1 MRLLVVIIFIGI
13 VFGSCSKAI
22 EFDLP
27 EVEQDVVI
35 VGKIESGNYPIVFLS
50 KTQGYFEPTSA
61 ESIFG
66 TSIHNAYVTMND
78 GVNEIILNELCSNNI
93 TDPNVLAQVS
103 QVTGIPVQ
111 NLQYFNYCIY
121 SNLDSLAIG
130 VEGRTYSLYIE
141 TETDTLTASTILPM
155 GVPLVNPHFEAFE
168 SLDSLG
174 FLFGTLVDPPE
185 EGNSYRWFAQR
196 INTYKYNYPAPYDN
210 VIGMQKDAFP
220 IAPFGSVFDDK
231 FLNGLSLEIEYN
243 RGEVGNLE
251 GPDDEGPEE
260 GYFKRGDTVVIK
272 FTTIDHLTYLHL
284 RALEDQAATN
294 GSPFASPGNLPSSVV
309 GGIGLWAG
317 YGVRLD
323 TVICN

>member
-1 MRLLVVIIFIGI
+1 MRSLLVIISLG
-13 VFGSCSKAI
+13 VMVVSCSKAI

-27 EVEQDVVI
+27 EVEQDVVL

-66 TSIHNAYVTMND
+66 TSIHDAIVIMND
-78 GVNEIILNELCSNNI
+78 GVNEIILNEICSADI
-93 TDPNVLAQVS
+93 PDSLLGQVS
-103 QVTGIPVQ
+103 QVTGIPEQ
-111 NLQYFNYCIY
+111 NLQFFNYCIY
-121 SNLDSLAIG
+121 TSLDPLATG

-141 TETDTLTASTILPM
+141 TDTDTLTASTNLPM
-155 GVPLVNPHFEAFE
+155 GVPLVNPRFEAFE

-174 FLFGTLVDPPE
+174 FLFGKLVDPPE

-323 TVICN
+323 TVVCN

>member
-1 MRLLVVIIFIGI
+1 MRLLIAIISIGI

-22 EFDLP
+22 EFELP
-27 EVEQDVVI
+27 EVEQDVVL
-35 VGKIESGNYPIVFLS
+35 VGKIESGNFPIVFLS
-50 KTQGYFEPTSA
+50 RTQGYFEPTDA

-66 TSIHNAYVTMND
+66 TNIHDANVIMND
-78 GVNEIILNELCSNNI
+78 GINDIILQELCSSEI
-93 TDPNVLAQVS
+93 PDSLLGLVS
-103 QVTGIPVQ
+103 QVTGIPAQ
-111 NLQYFNYCIY
+111 NLQYFDYCIY
-121 SNLDSLAIG
+121 TNLSAQAIG
-130 VEGRTYSLYIE
+130 IEGRTYSLYIE
-141 TETDTLTASTILPM
+141 TETDTISASTILPM
-155 GVPLVNPHFEAFE
+155 AVPLGNPHFEAFE

-174 FLFGTLVDPPE
+174 FLFGTLTDPPE

-196 INTYKYNYPAPYDN
+196 INTYKYNYPSPYDN
-210 VIGMQKDAFP
+210 VMGAQKDGFP
-220 IAPFGSVFDDK
+220 IAPLGSVFDDK
-231 FLNGLSLEIEYN
+231 FLNGLSFEIEYN

-284 RALEDQAATN
+284 RALENQAGTN

-317 YGVRLD
+317 YGVSLD
-323 TVICN
+323 TVVCN

>member
-1 MRLLVVIIFIGI
+1 MRLFGAIIFLGI
-13 VFGSCSKAI
+13 MAVSCSKAI

-27 EVEQDVVI
+27 EVEQDVVL

-66 TSIHNAYVTMND
+66 TGIHNAYVTMND
-78 GVNEIILNELCSNNI
+78 GVNEIPLNEICSADI
-93 TDPNVLAQVS
+93 PDSLLEQVS
-103 QVTGIPVQ
+103 QVTGIPEQ
-111 NLQYFNYCIY
+111 NLQFFNYCIY
-121 SNLDSLAIG
+121 TSLDPLAAG
-130 VEGRTYSLYIE
+130 VEGRTYNLYIE
-141 TETDTLTASTILPM
+141 TETDTLTASTNLPL
-155 GVPLVNPHFEAFE
+155 GVALVDPYFEAFE

-174 FLFGTLVDPPE
+174 FLFGTLVDPPI
-185 EGNSYRWFAQR
+185 EGNGYRWFAQR

-210 VIGMQKDAFP
+210 VIGVQKDAFP

-272 FTTIDHLTYLHL
+272 FTTIDYLTYQHL

-294 GSPFASPGNLPSSVV
+294 GSPFASPGNLPSSIV

>member
-1 MRLLVVIIFIGI
+1 MKLLLVLLSAGI

-27 EVEQDVVI
+27 EVEQDVVL
-35 VGKIESGNYPIVFLS
+35 VGKIESSNYPIIFLS
-50 KTQGYFEPTSA
+50 KTQGYFEPTST

-66 TSIHNAYVTMND
+66 TSIHNANVTMND
-78 GVNEIILNELCSNNI
+78 GVNEITLNELCSADI
-93 TDPNVLAQVS
+93 PDSLLPLVS
-103 QVTGIPVQ
+103 QVTGIPEQ
-111 NLQYFNYCIY
+111 NLQFFNYCIY
-121 SNLDSLAIG
+121 TSLDPLAIG
-130 VEGRTYSLYIE
+130 IEGRTYSLYIE
-141 TETDTLTASTILPM
+141 TETDTLTASTILPV
-155 GVPLVNPHFEAFE
+155 GVPLVNTRFEAFE

-185 EGNSYRWFAQR
+185 EGNGYRWFAQR
-196 INTYKYNYPAPYDN
+196 INSYKYNYPAPYDN
-210 VIGMQKDAFP
+210 VVGMQKDAFP

-272 FTTIDHLTYLHL
+272 FTTIDYLTYLHL

-294 GSPFASPGNLPSSVV
+294 GSPFASPGNLPSSIV

>member
-1 MRLLVVIIFIGI
+1 
-13 VFGSCSKAI
+13 
-22 EFDLP
+22 
-27 EVEQDVVI
+27 
-35 VGKIESGNYPIVFLS
+35 
-50 KTQGYFEPTSA
+50 
-61 ESIFG
+61 
-66 TSIHNAYVTMND
+66 MND
-78 GVNEIILNELCSNNI
+78 GVNEITLNELCSADI
-93 TDPNVLAQVS
+93 PDSLLPLVS
-103 QVTGIPVQ
+103 QVTGIPEQ
-111 NLQYFNYCIY
+111 NLQFFNYCIY
-121 SNLDSLAIG
+121 TSLDPLAIG
-130 VEGRTYSLYIE
+130 IEGRTYSLYIE
-141 TETDTLTASTILPM
+141 TETDTLTASTILPV
-155 GVPLVNPHFEAFE
+155 GVPLVNTRFEAFE

-185 EGNSYRWFAQR
+185 EGNGYRWFAQR
-196 INTYKYNYPAPYDN
+196 INSYKYNYPAPYDN
-210 VIGMQKDAFP
+210 VVGMQKDAFP

-272 FTTIDHLTYLHL
+272 FTTIDYLTYLHL

-294 GSPFASPGNLPSSVV
+294 GSPFASPGNLPSSIV

>member
-1 MRLLVVIIFIGI
+1 MKLIIAIISIGI
-13 VFGSCSKAI
+13 VFSSCSKAI

-27 EVEQDVVI
+27 EVEQDVVL
-35 VGKIESGNYPIVFLS
+35 VGKIESGNFPIVFLS
-50 KTQGYFEPTSA
+50 KTQGYFEPTDA

-66 TSIHNAYVTMND
+66 TNIHDANVTMND
-78 GVNEIILNELCSNNI
+78 GLNDIILTELCSADI
-93 TDPNVLAQVS
+93 PDSLLPLVS
-103 QVTGIPVQ
+103 QVTGIPAQ
-111 NLQYFNYCIY
+111 NLQFFNYCIY
-121 SNLDSLAIG
+121 TSLDALAIG

-141 TETDTLTASTILPM
+141 TDTDTLTASTILPM
-155 GVPLVNPHFEAFE
+155 SVPLTNTYFEAFE

-174 FLFGTLVDPPE
+174 FLFGTLTDPPE
-185 EGNSYRWFAQR
+185 EGNGYRWFAQR
-196 INTYKYNYPAPYDN
+196 INTYKYNYAAPYDN
-210 VIGMQKDAFP
+210 VMGAQKDAFP
-220 IAPFGSVFDDK
+220 IAPLGSVFDDK

-284 RALEDQAATN
+284 RALENQAGTN

-317 YGVRLD
+317 YGVSLD

>member
-1 MRLLVVIIFIGI
+1 MRLFLCVLVFGI

-27 EVEQDVVI
+27 AVEQDVVL
-35 VGKIESGNYPIVFLS
+35 VGKIESSSYPIVFLS
-50 KTQGYFEPTSA
+50 KTQGYFEPTST

-66 TSIHNAYVTMND
+66 TSIHNANVTMND
-78 GVNEIILNELCSNNI
+78 GVNEITLNELCSADI
-93 TDPNVLAQVS
+93 PDSLLPLVS
-103 QVTGIPVQ
+103 QVTGIPEQ
-111 NLQYFNYCIY
+111 SLQFFNYCIY
-121 SNLDSLAIG
+121 TSLDPLAIG

-141 TETDTLTASTILPM
+141 TDTDTLTASTILPV
-155 GVPLVNPHFEAFE
+155 GVPLVNTRFEAFE

-185 EGNSYRWFAQR
+185 EGNAYRWFAQR

-210 VIGMQKDAFP
+210 VVGMQKDAFP

-260 GYFKRGDTVVIK
+260 GYFKSGDTVVIK
-272 FTTIDHLTYLHL
+272 FTTIDYLTSHLYT
-284 RALEDQAATN
+284 
-294 GSPFASPGNLPSSVV
+294 SPSPRDCTRTRMPSS
-309 GGIGLWAG
+309 A
-317 YGVRLD
+317 
-323 TVICN
+323 